1 MVTIHMHL
9 QVGFS
14 LNNVVI
20 KCNLTGVWS
29 MRYRRSLASLPTGSR
44 IFGVSGRNM
53 EGKTFG
59 LPFGEL
65 DPLEG
70 MLMGPVKRSYITVKY
85 KNFEAKYLSY

>member
-1 MVTIHMHL
+1 MHL
-9 QVGFS
+9 QIGFS
-14 LNNVVI
+14 VNNVVI

-53 EGKTFG
+53 DGDTFG

-65 DPLEG
+65 VPLAMFPLEG
-70 MLMGPVKRSYITVKY
+70 IWIGPVKRS
-85 KNFEAKYLSY
+85 